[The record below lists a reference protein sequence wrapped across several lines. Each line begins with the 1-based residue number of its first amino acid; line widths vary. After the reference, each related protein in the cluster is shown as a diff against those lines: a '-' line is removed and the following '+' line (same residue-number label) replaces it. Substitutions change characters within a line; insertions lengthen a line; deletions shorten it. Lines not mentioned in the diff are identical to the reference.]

1 MPRHCCNMRALVR
14 KNVLPHN
21 GLFIKRRVGQREKR
35 YVQSK
40 RGPPPSI
47 SP

>member
-1 MPRHCCNMRALVR
+1 MRALVR
-14 KNVLPHN
+14 KNFMPHN

-35 YVQSK
+35 NVQSK
-40 RGPPPSI
+40 RGLPPFI

>member
-1 MPRHCCNMRALVR
+1 MRALVM
-14 KNVLPHN
+14 KNFLPHN

-40 RGPPPSI
+40 LGPPPSI

>member
-1 MPRHCCNMRALVR
+1 MPRHCCNMRALVW